1 MKTPLLS
8 VVVPFFEVEEYLR
21 ECLTS
26 LAEQTLT
33 DLEVVMVDD
42 GSTDGSAV
50 IAKEF
55 AAADRRFRL
64 VQQENRGLGPARN
77 TGVGHARGAYLAF
90 ADSDDVLPAGA
101 YAAMVGS
108 LERSGSDFAS
118 GAVHRFTAEESAPSG
133 LHRRM
138 FRRTVH
144 GTHIS
149 RKTNLVHDR
158 TAWNKVYRRS
168 FWDRHGFAFPEGLYE
183 DAPVTIPA
191 HVLASSVD
199 VLADV
204 VYHWRLRPTS
214 ITQRRTEVTN
224 VRDRIASV
232 RAVQGF
238 VAERAPSLRRVLDQ
252 MIASWDLRL
261 AGEAIAVAAEED
273 LDALFA
279 IVDPCLAAL
288 DPAAVA
294 ELPVVRRLEL
304 HLLRHRMVAELREV
318 CRFRQ
323 EEEVRVVRRGLCGRR
338 WYAAYPFF
346 RDRSRGIPDRVYEVG
361 DELALRAVAEEAR
374 WSEGRLLLEG
384 RAGIRHL
391 EEQPGEVR
399 LWLAGPGARGRVP
412 VRVEQGEGGGF
423 AAEIA
428 LEDLPPGRWTLHG
441 QVSLGRLRREGPVRG
456 PLTAE
461 GEPGEQAGRDVR
473 YTLGKGGRLIL
484 EVP

>member
-8 VVVPFFEVEEYLR
+8 VVVPFFDVEEYLH

-50 IAKEF
+50 IAKDF
-55 AAADRRFRL
+55 AEADRRFRL

-77 TGVGHARGAYLAF
+77 TGVGHATGAYLAF

-101 YAAMVGS
+101 YAAMVAS

-118 GAVHRFTAEESAPSG
+118 GAVHRFTDGESAPSG
-133 LHRRM
+133 LHRRI
-138 FRRTVH
+138 FRRTVY

-168 FWDRHGFAFPEGLYE
+168 FWDLHGFAFPEGLYE

-191 HVLASSVD
+191 HVLASGVD

-214 ITQRRTEVTN
+214 ITQRRTEVGN

-238 VAERAPSLRRVLDQ
+238 IAERAPGLKKTFDQ
-252 MIASWDLRL
+252 MVASWDLRL
-261 AGEAIAVAAEED
+261 AGEAIAAAPEEE
-273 LDALFA
+273 LEALFE

-288 DPAAVA
+288 APEVVA

-304 HLLRHRMVAELREV
+304 HLMRHRMVAELREV
-318 CRFRQ
+318 CRFRH
-323 EEEVRVVRRGLCGRR
+323 EEEVRVIRRGLCNRR
-338 WYAAYPFF
+338 WYAVYPFF
-346 RDRSRGIPDRVYEVG
+346 RDRSRGIPDHVYEVG
-361 DELALRAVAEEAR
+361 DELVLRAAVDEAR
-374 WSEGRLLLEG
+374 WSQRGLHLEG

-391 EEQPGEVR
+391 EDQPGGIR
-399 LWLAGPGARGRVP
+399 LWLAAPGVRGRVP
-412 VRVEQGEGGGF
+412 VRVEQAEGGGF
-423 AAEIA
+423 TADIDLA
-428 LEDLPPGRWTLHG
+428 DLPPGRWTLHG
-441 QVSLGRLRREGPVRG
+441 EVSLGRMRRDGPVRG
-456 PLTAE
+456 PVAVE
-461 GEPGEQAGRDVR
+461 GEQGGQNVR